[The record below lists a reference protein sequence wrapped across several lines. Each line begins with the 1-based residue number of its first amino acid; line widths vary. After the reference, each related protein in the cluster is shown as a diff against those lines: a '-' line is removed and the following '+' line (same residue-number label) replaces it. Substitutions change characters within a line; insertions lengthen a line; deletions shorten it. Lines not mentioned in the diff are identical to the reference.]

1 MLNAPFGF
9 ITLFLLCLVLPSC
22 LLGVILWSYF
32 AWRQNGREGCGCVVI
47 FLVFLVL
54 RNAYT
59 RVSWTQGRGAL
70 FFYFISKNKADKKK
84 RGRERKR
91 YIARTRAWA
100 AMIGFM

>member
-59 RVSWTQGRGAL
+59 KVGWTQGRGAL
-70 FFYFISKNKADKKK
+70 FFILSVKTK
-84 RGRERKR
+84 RTRRNGGEKESD
-91 YIARTRAWA
+91 IARTRAWA